1 MRPAAPPT
9 WPCAGGGSGE
19 SIPPRLRLVGL
30 AFGVPVRLPADQR
43 RRGTRTN
50 GVNRRSFLLGAA
62 ALALAPR
69 ALAGTR
75 LRPLALVTADLEARL
90 VAVDL
95 TSGRVHRHLPTEPKP
110 RSIETVG
117 GTAVVAHS
125 ELGVVTLVR
134 AETVTVT
141 HVLNGFGE
149 PRYTAGHPD
158 GRHAFVT
165 DAARGEVVAVDVL
178 RGRVVGREHVGARAR
193 HVTIDPSGRRLWV
206 ALGSKAELLAI
217 VDVTRPSRP
226 RLVRLLRPP
235 FLAHD
240 IAWTPDGR
248 TVWVSSG
255 DRNELALYRARTLD
269 VFARPPADWPP
280 QHVTFRGAR
289 AYVTS
294 GWNGSLRVYGGNGRS
309 LRRTIVPVGSYNVQQ
324 ADGWVVTPGLGT
336 GSLCILDRGGRL
348 LHREQIAR
356 SSHDACVI
364 HAR

>member
-1 MRPAAPPT
+1 M
-9 WPCAGGGSGE
+9 
-19 SIPPRLRLVGL
+19 
-30 AFGVPVRLPADQR
+30 DR
-43 RRGTRTN
+43 RA
-50 GVNRRSFLLGAA
+50 FLLGAA

-69 ALAGTR
+69 ALAGTPRR
-75 LRPLALVTADLEARL
+75 LLALVTADLEARL

-95 TSGRVHRHLPTEPKP
+95 ASGRVHRYLPTEPKP

-125 ELGVVTLVR
+125 EVGLVTLVR
-134 AETVTVT
+134 AATLSVT
-141 HVLNGFGE
+141 HVLHGFGE

-165 DAARGEVVAVDVL
+165 DAERGEVVAVDVL

-193 HVTIDPSGRRLWV
+193 HVTIDPSGRRLWI
-206 ALGSKAELLAI
+206 ALGSKAEQIAI

-226 RLVRLLRPP
+226 RLVRLVRPP

-240 IAWTPDGR
+240 VAWTPDGR
-248 TVWVSSG
+248 TIWVSSG
-255 DRNELALYRARTLD
+255 DKNELALYRARTLD
-269 VFARPPADWPP
+269 VVARPPADWPP
-280 QHVTFRGAR
+280 QHVTFRGRR

-294 GWNGSLRVYGGNGRS
+294 GWNGSLRVYRSDGHS

-336 GSLCILDRGGRL
+336 GSLCILDPRGRL
-348 LHREQIAR
+348 LRRERIAR
-356 SSHDACVI
+356 SSHDACIV
-364 HAR
+364 HAG